1 MNKERLEENVGLSI
15 VVVLGIIF
23 FLIIGYV
30 VKKLYSST
38 PVEKYKEIEQIDK
51 TNIVLDTEVKLLD
64 SIKND
69 KIIEVK
75 NLNDDST
82 LVLFYKLISK

>member
-15 VVVLGIIF
+15 IVVLGIIF

-38 PVEKYKEIEQIDK
+38 PVERYEEIEQLDK